1 LGRRVA
7 IALDR
12 TLPRIGAILAR
23 QGVPP
28 QPQPG
33 ASGDRALALAQRARE
48 LYAGLA
54 APAGIA
60 AEVSALELA
69 TIYAGEGRNA
79 PETPLGEIFPRAQ
92 RLTLFAVTIGAAV
105 SERIAALFDER
116 EFALATML
124 DAAASE
130 GVELAAD
137 ALEAALGEE
146 ASAGPGASD
155 AQAAGASQAG
165 SRSVH
170 LRYSPGYCG
179 LHVSGQRALFAALKP
194 EAIGIRLRPSHLM
207 EPLKSISGVIV
218 TGAIAI
224 HGFADAYPFCAGC
237 RTRACRERLARLGED
252 AWRS

>member
-1 LGRRVA
+1 MGRLIA
-7 IALDR
+7 IALDC
-12 TLPRIGAILAR
+12 TLPPTGAIFER
-23 QGVPP
+23 QGMPP
-28 QPQPG
+28 GRMPG
-33 ASGDRALALAQRARE
+33 AGEDRALALARDARE

-60 AEVSALELA
+60 AEVNAREFA

-79 PETPLGEIFPRAQ
+79 PETPLTAIFPRAQ
-92 RLTLFAVTIGAAV
+92 RLTLFAVTIGTAV
-105 SERIAALFDER
+105 SERIAALFDAR

-124 DAAASE
+124 DAAASA

-137 ALEAALGEE
+137 ALEVTLGEKAA
-146 ASAGPGASD
+146 ASEGTEPPD
-155 AQAAGASQAG
+155 APAG

-179 LHVSGQRALFAALKP
+179 WHVSGQRALFAALKP
-194 EAIGIRLRPSHLM
+194 EAIGIRLRPSYLM

-224 HGFADAYPFCAGC
+224 HGFADAYPFCAEC
-237 RTRACRERLARLGED
+237 RTRACRERLAKLGED